1 MGRLPRSVSLVGLRA
16 LAVALVVA
24 GAAQDTAPTQPRAAS
39 AQPPSLAL
47 PWGTSARWERDTHRH
62 GQHVCF
68 EVRGERF
75 QLSVWPEGLRNP
87 ALVRGRYDVAP
98 ARGRDAAVSLLTLH
112 VETITTKSLTR
123 CRRSWVDTDIP
134 FAHALGTRFEVG
146 STVRLGATVVD
157 TQRLRLCRARTCGEM
172 LAVTTRDLDE

>member
-1 MGRLPRSVSLVGLRA
+1 MGLQAAA
-16 LAVALVVA
+16 LTLVVL
-24 GAAQDTAPTQPRAAS
+24 GLMQDAAPPPRVAS
-39 AQPPSLAL
+39 AQPTPSMVS
-47 PWGTSARWERDTHRH
+47 PWGSSARWERDAYRPGHH
-62 GQHVCF
+62 LCF

>member
-16 LAVALVVA
+16 LAVALLVA
-24 GAAQDTAPTQPRAAS
+24 CVAHDTPPTEPRAAS
-39 AQPPSLAL
+39 AQPPSRAL

-62 GQHVCF
+62 GQHLCF

-157 TQRLRLCRARTCGEM
+157 AQRLRLCRARTCGEM
-172 LAVTTRDLDE
+172 LAVTQRDLDG